1 MARAYLETAE
11 LVANE
16 RKQGFS
22 NVTAGLAVLAGIAAS
37 DAICCVR
44 LGRYHRGDDHRRAT
58 ELLET
63 ATPDGRDLA
72 VRLERL
78 LGLKDTAHYGAALVA
93 DQRQP
98 RHSLG
103 TTARQSSTGGGRT
116 IGAATVSASA
126 LRDRLTGISRFSARR
141 PEQKNVILG
150 WFSGCAFWTAP
161 FFKRHL
167 RFAPEPSFGRDS
179 PGMHSVSRPEHNG
192 FLWVPAP
199 PAHSSPPTAAPSS
212 ASFT

>member
-16 RKQGFS
+16 RRQGFS

-78 LGLKDTAHYGAALVA
+78 LGLKDTAHYGGGSRRSA
-93 DQRQP
+93 QRQP

-126 LRDRLTGISRFSARR
+126 LRDRLTGISPFSARR
-141 PEQKNVILG
+141 PEQKYVVLG

-167 RFAPEPSFGRDS
+167 RFAPEPSY
-179 PGMHSVSRPEHNG
+179 
-192 FLWVPAP
+192 W
-199 PAHSSPPTAAPSS
+199 PAH
-212 ASFT
+212 

>member
-16 RKQGFS
+16 RRQGFS

-44 LGRYHRGDDHRRAT
+44 LGRYHRGDDHRLAT

-63 ATPDGRDLA
+63 ATPDGRDLV

-93 DQRQP
+93 QP
-98 RHSLG
+98 SANLAIRW
-103 TTARQSSTGGGRT
+103 ARQ
-116 IGAATVSASA
+116 
-126 LRDRLTGISRFSARR
+126 L
-141 PEQKNVILG
+141 
-150 WFSGCAFWTAP
+150 
-161 FFKRHL
+161 
-167 RFAPEPSFGRDS
+167 
-179 PGMHSVSRPEHNG
+179 VSRAQEE
-192 FLWVPAP
+192 VER
-199 PAHSSPPTAAPSS
+199 
-212 ASFT
+212 